1 MMTLFESVKMPAIWI
16 ALAVG
21 CLTVWLT
28 EGETLAASP
37 NSESPTASPGESD
50 PYRWLENVTDEKA
63 LTWVRQQNAV
73 STNELESASEFETT
87 RRRLLSIMDSKER
100 IPYVA
105 KHGAWYY
112 NFWRDQN
119 NPRGLWRRTT
129 LAEFKKSQ
137 PAWEIVLDLDQLSST
152 EKENWVWKGY
162 DVLYPTYDRCLLF
175 LSRGGADA
183 MVVREFDLNSK
194 QFVQDGFYVP
204 EAKTEVAWRNRD
216 SIYVGTDFG
225 PDSLTDSGY
234 PRIIKEWQRHTPLKD
249 AKIQFEGKKEDVSV
263 GASVV
268 HDHGHTYEFITRGT
282 TFFTSQ
288 DFVRRGEQWVK
299 IEKPEDAVV
308 STFEDQLLLRL
319 RTDWNVD
326 GKVFTAGSLLCGDF
340 ESCLKGQRHFEALFT
355 PTERSSLESMS
366 DTKQY
371 LLLTV
376 LDNVRSKLYALHR
389 VAGAWQRESL
399 ETPEFGTASING
411 IDPDESDDYL
421 LTLTDFLTPSSLQY
435 GTVGKKEREKL
446 KSLPSFFDA
455 AGLEITQHQTNSK
468 DGTKV
473 PYFQVSRKGLALD
486 GNNATLLYGYGGFE
500 IPMLPGYS
508 ASVGSAWLER
518 GGVYILANIRGGGEF
533 GPKWHEAARKQNR
546 QRAYD
551 DFIAVAED
559 LIRRK
564 VTSAQHL
571 GIEGGSNGG
580 LLMGVML
587 TERPELFKA
596 VVCQVPLLDMRRY
609 NKLLAGAS
617 WMDEYGNPDKPEDWA
632 YLSKYS
638 PYQNVFKD
646 KKYPRV
652 LFTTSTR
659 DDRVHPGHA
668 RKMVARMKEQGHDI
682 LYYENIEGGHGG
694 AANNKQA
701 AYMSALAYTFLQKEL
716 MTRTAA
722 P

>member
-1 MMTLFESVKMPAIWI
+1 
-16 ALAVG
+16 
-21 CLTVWLT
+21 
-28 EGETLAASP
+28 
-37 NSESPTASPGESD
+37 
-50 PYRWLENVTDEKA
+50 
-63 LTWVRQQNAV
+63 
-73 STNELESASEFETT
+73 
-87 RRRLLSIMDSKER
+87 
-100 IPYVA
+100 
-105 KHGAWYY
+105 
-112 NFWRDQN
+112 
-119 NPRGLWRRTT
+119 
-129 LAEFKKSQ
+129 
-137 PAWEIVLDLDQLSST
+137 
-152 EKENWVWKGY
+152 
-162 DVLYPTYDRCLLF
+162 
-175 LSRGGADA
+175 

-216 SIYVGTDFG
+216 AIYVGTDFG
-225 PDSLTDSGY
+225 PESLTDSGY
-234 PRIIKEWQRHTPLKD
+234 PRIVKEWQRQTALKD
-249 AKIQFEGKKEDVSV
+249 AKTQFEGKKEDVSV

-268 HDHGHTYEFITRGT
+268 HDHGRTYEFITRGT

-299 IEKPEDAVV
+299 IDKPDDAIV

-340 ESCLKGQRHFEALFT
+340 EACLKGQRHFEALFT

-389 VAGAWQRESL
+389 VAGAWQREAL

-411 IDPDESDDYL
+411 IDPDESDDYF

-435 GTVGKKEREKL
+435 GTVGTPGREKL

-455 AGLEITQHQTNSK
+455 AGLEITQHETSSK

-473 PYFQVSRKGLALD
+473 PYFQVSRKGMALD
-486 GNNATLLYGYGGFE
+486 ANNATLLYGYGGFE

-564 VTSAQHL
+564 VTSPQHL